1 MILGHHNADPDAICS
16 MLAFGN
22 LCTSI
27 NPSVEIIYACD
38 DISKVARKVI
48 DSFDMRVEVIETID
62 RDYDLYI
69 LMDAN
74 SKYQLGPSLEQK
86 FNFPEKTIVID
97 HHEENPEIEKIT
109 DMPIV
114 QSDRFSTCEILV
126 ELYNTL
132 QLQIPPEIANLLLA
146 GILFD
151 TRRFYYSDRKTMNVA
166 TTLLDAGADYSAC
179 LESLVIRP
187 DRSERIARLKAA
199 GRLRVETIGEWVI
212 VTSKIGAYE
221 ASACRGLIDLGAD
234 VAIIGGKPSKGIVRI
249 SSRSTSEFFK
259 ETRINLGTDIMEPIG
274 VLIGGEGGGHA
285 NAAGANGTHNLDA
298 ALNRSVELI
307 KEALEKQNASNQ

>member
-1 MILGHHNADPDAICS
+1 MI
-16 MLAFGN
+16 AFGS

-27 NPSVEIIYACD
+27 KPTMKITYACD
-38 DISKVARKVI
+38 DISKVAKKVI
-48 DSFDMRVEVIETID
+48 DSFDMSVEVVETID
-62 RDYDLYI
+62 QDYDLYI

-74 SKYQLGPSLEQK
+74 SKYQLGPSLEKK
-86 FNFPEKTIVID
+86 FSFPEKTIVID
-97 HHEENPEIEKIT
+97 HHEENPEIEKIS
-109 DMPIV
+109 DMPLV

-126 ELYNTL
+126 DLFNTL
-132 QLQIPPEIANLLLA
+132 EVKIPSKIANLLLA

-151 TRRFYYSDRKTMNVA
+151 TRRFYYSDRKTLNA
-166 TTLLDAGADYSAC
+166 AIGLLDAGADYTAC

-199 GRLRVETIGEWVI
+199 GRLRVVTVGDWVI

-221 ASACRGLIDLGAD
+221 ASACRGIIDLGAD
-234 VAIIGGKPSKGIVRI
+234 VVIIGGKPSKGIVRL
-249 SSRSTSEFFK
+249 SSRSTSEFYK
-259 ETRINLGTDIMEPIG
+259 ETGINLGTDIMEPIG
-274 VLIGGEGGGHA
+274 PMIGGEGGGHP
-285 NAAGANGTHNLDA
+285 NAAGANGTQNLDT